1 MFNKLGHCVLL
12 FLTIKY
18 WQIFNIS
25 DLSKVLLTEK
35 PYTFPFNNNY
45 PESISSNL
53 IDNLSWQNWVGKLQF
68 MLSALNWY
76 IFSINKK

>member
-1 MFNKLGHCVLL
+1 MFNKLKHCVLL

-18 WQIFNIS
+18 LQIFNIS
-25 DLSKVLLTEK
+25 DLSKAVLTKK
-35 PYTFPFNNNY
+35 PYTVPFNDNY

-53 IDNLSWQNWVGKLQF
+53 IDNITWQNWVGKLQF
-68 MLSALNWY
+68 LLSALNWY